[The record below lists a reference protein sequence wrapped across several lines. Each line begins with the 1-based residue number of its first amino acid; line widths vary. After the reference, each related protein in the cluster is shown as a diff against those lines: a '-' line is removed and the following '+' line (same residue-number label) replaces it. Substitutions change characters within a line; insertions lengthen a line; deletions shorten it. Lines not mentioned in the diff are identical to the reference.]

1 MAILIIYRFKKVQYF
16 FKTPRGTTVVSFATG
31 HVMGSEEEVE
41 REKYT
46 TYGQIDER
54 WTLLD

>member
-1 MAILIIYRFKKVQYF
+1 MAILIIYRFKMVQYF
-16 FKTPRGTTVVSFATG
+16 FKTPRGTIVVSLATG

-54 WTLLD
+54 WTLFD